1 MSSEDLNN
9 LSIEEIKKIKKD
21 KQNLIKEEFND
32 YK

>member
-21 KQNLIKEEFND
+21 EQNLIKEEFND